1 MSEIKLTDEDLL
13 NYLENNDFSRTSEA
27 DQLEIIAEQQLL
39 DSVDDQTGAPFA
51 IRAQVMAAQ
60 SPEDRLETI
69 RKFYPDALP
78 AAVFSPRFG
87 EQRFGRNNFI
97 YTDENGKLKAFDED
111 FRIFGMAAPTL
122 RDVFA
127 DAGPEVAE
135 VVGAVGGGIAGG
147 IAGAA
152 SGLGVGSIPAG
163 AAGILIGEG
172 LGSATARELYIELL
186 SMFGETED
194 SRTLSDQFL
203 DYSTTATLNG
213 TLGPISNKLLNG
225 VKYQA
230 GASLNYVLGGNSQ
243 RANALIKAG
252 ITDPSV
258 GVLTGNTSV
267 QMIEGALASAPP
279 STKAMQKNAQQT
291 INQIEQSVNK
301 ITEKYGGSSS
311 KFEVGE
317 KTYKYL
323 QNARNKFDLES
334 NRLYSEISDLIDP
347 NITTDGKFIKQVI
360 EDITRDVGQSQL
372 AKGQN
377 KAILEYAKKYAV
389 DLKNG
394 TLNYNTLKN
403 IRTHLGKD
411 LGDPLTAGAT
421 GGERAQFK
429 RLYSA
434 ITKDLEELVT
444 KSGNK
449 EALKKV
455 KAANA
460 FTKSKL
466 ASDGSITY
474 VDNLLK
480 KARDGDFAKI
490 TKSLIS
496 GAKDGP
502 AQLRKLREEFTE
514 DEFEALSGYFL
525 GSLGNPKAGIATPE
539 LLGRE
544 SVKDIMGGSIDDVS
558 NFSPQTFITQYETL
572 SDEAKDI
579 LFRGGRYE
587 DLVPELDNLVAVIN
601 EVKVASVRGANPSQ
615 TAKGIYSIGLL
626 STFVGELGGIN
637 GKSGGS
643 FDYGVGAILGTYGTA
658 KLLTNKSFVNWLSQ
672 GVKQV
677 AYDPN
682 SFVQHVRRLY
692 QIHEL
697 NPDIR
702 DEVEAVLHGLSHGAL
717 EIPEE
722 LNAKTQPPVS
732 GPVEN
737 EANFREVSTSEVS
750 NLLMPEIERQDVP
763 RLDVDMLDDT
773 RDPALALSPTIVPD
787 EKDREIAMR
796 SSGIG
801 SLV

>member
-1 MSEIKLTDEDLL
+1 MSEINYTNEDLIG
-13 NYLENNDFSRTSEA
+13 YLENLGPTENSDLEILNDF
-27 DQLEIIAEQQLL
+27 AEQQLL
-39 DSVDDQTGAPFA
+39 DSVDDQTGAPFD

-60 SPEDRLETI
+60 SPEDRLQTI
-69 RKFYPDALP
+69 RKFYPDAVP

-97 YTDENGKLKAFDED
+97 YTDEDGKLKAFDED

-135 VVGAVGGGIAGG
+135 VIGAVGGGIAGG
-147 IAGAA
+147 IAGAGA
-152 SGLGVGSIPAG
+152 GGVGAIPG
-163 AAGILIGEG
+163 AVLGEG
-172 LGSATARELYIELL
+172 FGSATTRELYIEML

-230 GASLNYVLGGNSQ
+230 GAGLNYVLGGNSQ

-252 ITDPSV
+252 VTDPSV
-258 GVLTGNTSV
+258 GIATGNAAV
-267 QMIEGALASAPP
+267 QTIEGALASAPP
-279 STKAMQKNAQQT
+279 STKAMQDSAKRT
-291 INQIEQSVNK
+291 INELENSVNK

-311 KFEVGE
+311 KYELGE

-323 QNARNKFDLES
+323 QNARNKFDKES
-334 NRLYSEISDLIDP
+334 TRLYEEIGDMIDP
-347 NITTDGKFIKQVI
+347 NISTDGKFIKDLA
-360 EDITRDVGQSQL
+360 EKITREVGQSKL
-372 AKGQN
+372 AKDNN
-377 KAILEYAKKYAV
+377 KAVIEYLKKYV
-389 DLKNG
+389 IDLDNK

-411 LGDPLTAGAT
+411 LGDPLTAGAS
-421 GGERAQFK
+421 GGERGQFK
-429 RLYSA
+429 RLYNA
-434 ITKDLEELVT
+434 ITKDLEDIVIQ
-444 KSGNK
+444 SGNE

-455 KAANA
+455 KAANT

-466 ASDGSITY
+466 AADGSITF

-480 KARDGDFAKI
+480 KASDGDFSKI
-490 TKSLIS
+490 TKALIS

-502 AQLRKLREEFTE
+502 AQLRKLRKEFSE

-525 GSLGNPKAGIATPE
+525 GSLGTPKAGIASPE
-539 LLGRE
+539 LLSKE
-544 SVKDIMGGSIDDVS
+544 SVKDIIGASIDDVS
-558 NFSPQTFITQYETL
+558 NFSPQTFITNYNNL
-572 SDEAKDI
+572 SKEAKDI
-579 LFRGGRYE
+579 LFKGGRYE
-587 DLVPELDNLVAVIN
+587 DLVPELDNLVAVIDD
-601 EVKVASVRGANPSQ
+601 VKGALARGANPSG
-615 TAKGIYSIGLL
+615 TAKAIYSIGIL
-626 STFVGELGGIN
+626 GALGGESL
-637 GKSGGS
+637 GALGGGLGGSS
-643 FDYGVGAILGTYGTA
+643 FDYGLGTVLGTYGTA

-702 DEVEAVLHGLSHGAL
+702 DEVEAVLHGLSHNAL